1 MLQGAS
7 YHHMNTLPHTSLEP
21 SAWLAAIIEGSED
34 AIVSK
39 SLEGKILSW
48 NGGAQKLFGYSPQEA
63 IGQPITLIIPED
75 RRHEEDAIIANI
87 KAGIMTR
94 HFETVRKR
102 KDGSLIDVS
111 LTISPVRD
119 ATGRLI
125 GASKVAR
132 DITQS
137 RRMAEQRQL
146 ILHEMNHRIKNLF
159 MLANGL
165 VALCRREA
173 ETIDGFAADL
183 QSRLVALAQAHEA
196 SARLPQEDHRTGTIS
211 LRDLLE
217 TILKPFES
225 RSNQRIEIR
234 GTHAMIGPRSL
245 PSIALLLHELA
256 TNSAKYGALR
266 SVEGLLRIEMAII
279 GPRVRLIWAE
289 TGLPAPL
296 SAPLTK
302 GFGTRL
308 ETMATRVLNAA
319 IHRDWQPDRLV
330 IDMSFDGETL
340 SS

>member
-1 MLQGAS
+1 
-7 YHHMNTLPHTSLEP
+7 MNTLPKTCLEP

-39 SLEGKILSW
+39 NLEGRILSW
-48 NGGAQKLFGYSPQEA
+48 NGGAQKLFGYTPEEA

-87 KAGIMTR
+87 RAGILTR

-102 KDGSLIDVS
+102 KDGGLVDVS

-119 ATGRLI
+119 AAGKLL

-132 DITQS
+132 DITQW
-137 RRMAEQRQL
+137 RRMAEQRQM

-173 ETIDGFAADL
+173 ETIDAFAADL

-196 SARLPQEDHRTGTIS
+196 SAHLPQEDRRPGAIALH
-211 LRDLLE
+211 DLLK
-217 TILKPFES
+217 TTLKPFES
-225 RSNQRIEIR
+225 RSGPKIEIH
-234 GTHAMIGPRSL
+234 GAGAMIGPRSL

-266 SVEGLLRIEMAII
+266 SVEGALRIEMAIT
-279 GPRVRLIWAE
+279 GDKVRLIWTE
-289 TGLPAPL
+289 TGLEGIL
-296 SAPLTK
+296 SAPQTK

-308 ETMATRVLNAA
+308 ETMATRVLNAV
-319 IHRDWQPDRLV
+319 IHRDWQPGALM
-330 IDMSFDGETL
+330 IDMSFDKGTL
-340 SS
+340 LS